1 VPWSSLVVVREGR
14 RTGWDSVSDSVS
26 ASASDSVSDSDSVS
40 VSVSVSAS
48 DSASDPGVG
57 DGARVSSTIRGVRL
71 SMSFE
76 QILSRIAAY
85 DPNADLDVVR
95 RAYDFAAKAHE
106 GQTRRSGDPY
116 VTHPLSVANLI
127 TELKLDVPSV
137 CAGLLHDCVEDTSA
151 TIEQLEELFG
161 KKIAFLVDGVTKLG
175 KLPWSTKEEQQAEN
189 FRKMLLAMA
198 RDIRV
203 ILVKLCDRLDN
214 MRTLAHMPPEKQERI
229 AAETMQIYAP
239 IANRLGM
246 AWVKV
251 ELEDLSFRYLHPGE
265 YEQLAAEI
273 QKSRAERAEYIA
285 TVEELISKEMVANGV
300 PCEVSGRA
308 KHFWSIFSKMKK
320 TARSFDE
327 IHDAIGFRVVTDN
340 QMHCYQAL
348 GVAHQTWTPIPGRF
362 KDYIALP
369 KPNLYQSLHTA
380 VIGPRGERIE
390 IQIRTR
396 EMHAVAE
403 HGIAAHWKYK
413 EGKPSDD
420 DKKFAWLRQLMEHQ
434 KELVDPTEFLETVKL
449 DLFGDEVY
457 VFTPRGDVKALPM
470 GSTPIDLAYAVHSD
484 VGDHC
489 SGARV
494 NGMIVPLRYQ
504 LRNGDTVEIITNPNQ
519 KPNKDWLALVKTA
532 KARTKIR
539 YLLRHEQRERALALG
554 KDILDKGLRKRGLTL
569 AKAERELGVAA
580 RELRLGDADELI
592 LQVGYG
598 KITVQQ
604 VVDKLPADDKKPAA
618 EAEKP
623 EGVLRQLIRKVTRR
637 QNTSG
642 ILVQGEDDILV
653 RFARCC
659 SPLPGDAVVG
669 YISRGKGVTVHR
681 RDCDKGLDLDPERRI
696 DVSWDGHGK
705 GSHEVAIQ
713 VLCADKPGLLATI
726 SQSFT
731 DQGVNIS
738 QAHCRATDNGRAVNT
753 FHASVKDLD
762 QLKTVIRSLSRIKG
776 VYAVDRVSAEPA

>member
-1 VPWSSLVVVREGR
+1 MKLETIL
-14 RTGWDSVSDSVS
+14 TGIS
-26 ASASDSVSDSDSVS
+26 
-40 VSVSVSAS
+40 
-48 DSASDPGVG
+48 G
-57 DGARVSSTIRGVRL
+57 
-71 SMSFE
+71 
-76 QILSRIAAY
+76 Y
-85 DPNADLDVVR
+85 DPNADLDLVR
-95 RAYDFAAKAHE
+95 RAYDFASKAHE

-116 VTHPLSVANLI
+116 VTHPTAVAEII
-127 TELKLDVPSV
+127 TELKLDIASV

-151 TIEQLEELFG
+151 TVDQLTTLFG
-161 KKIAFLVDGVTKLG
+161 KEIAFLVDGVTKLG

-214 MRTLAHMPPEKQERI
+214 MRSLHHLPPEKQERI

-239 IANRLGM
+239 LANRLGI
-246 AWVKV
+246 ASIKV
-251 ELEDLSFRYLHPGE
+251 ELEDLAFKYLHGGE
-265 YEQLAAEI
+265 YDQLAQEV
-273 QKSRAERAEYIA
+273 QKTRAERQEYIT
-285 TVEELISKEMVANGV
+285 TVEQLIAKEMHDHGV
-300 PCEVSGRA
+300 PCEVIGRA
-308 KHFWSIFSKMKK
+308 KHFWSIYQKMKK
-320 TARSFDE
+320 TGRTFEE
-327 IHDAIGFRVVTDN
+327 IHDAIGFRVITDN
-340 QMHCYQAL
+340 QMNCYQAL

-396 EMHAVAE
+396 EMNAVAE

-413 EGKPSDD
+413 EGKPVDS

-434 KELVDPTEFLETVKL
+434 KELRDPTEFLESVKL

-457 VFTPRGDVKALPM
+457 VFTPRGDVKALPK
-470 GSTPIDLAYAVHSD
+470 GSTPIDLAYAVHSN

-519 KPNKDWLALVKTA
+519 KPNKDWLNLVKTA
-532 KARTKIR
+532 RARTKIR
-539 YLLRHEQRERALALG
+539 YLLRKEQRERAIALG
-554 KDILDKGLRKRGLTL
+554 KDILDKGMRKRGLTL
-569 AKAERELGVAA
+569 ARSEKDLDHAA
-580 RELRLGDADELI
+580 RELRLGDSDELI
-592 LQVGYG
+592 IQVGYG
-598 KITVQQ
+598 KVTVTQ
-604 VVDKLPADDKKPAA
+604 VMDKLLPGDVKKADRSDDGEKK
-618 EAEKP
+618 EKKP
-623 EGVLRQLIRKVTRR
+623 EGMFAQLIRKVTRR
-637 QNTSG
+637 QSSSG
-642 ILVQGEDDILV
+642 ILVQGDADILV

-659 SPLPGDAVVG
+659 SPLPGDPIVG
-669 YISRGKGVTVHR
+669 YISRGKGVSVHR

-726 SQSFT
+726 SQSFS

-738 QAHCRATDNGRAVNT
+738 QAHCRSTDNGRAVNT

-762 QLKTVIRSLSRIKG
+762 QLKGVIRALSRIKG
-776 VYAVDRVSAEPA
+776 VYSVDRVSAEAV